1 MIQGDLVTY
10 YRKTELYIHFA
21 DYPKAKLK
29 YALERWHHLSS
40 AKWRNICPI
49 RFAASRILP
58 AAFVFVLQAPTLD
71 DSHMGTYASYLFLVV
86 ELHAPGTLSSG
97 RER

>member
-29 YALERWHHLSS
+29 YALERWCHLSS
-40 AKWRNICPI
+40 AKW
-49 RFAASRILP
+49 
-58 AAFVFVLQAPTLD
+58 
-71 DSHMGTYASYLFLVV
+71 
-86 ELHAPGTLSSG
+86 
-97 RER
+97 